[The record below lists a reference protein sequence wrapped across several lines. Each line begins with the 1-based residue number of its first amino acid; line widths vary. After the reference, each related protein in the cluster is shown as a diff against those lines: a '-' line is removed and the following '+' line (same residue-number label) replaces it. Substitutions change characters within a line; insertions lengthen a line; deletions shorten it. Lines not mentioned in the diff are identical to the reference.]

1 MALSIRNSETESL
14 AVAAARLAGETGT
27 EAVSRALRERLQ
39 RLLADLQPLT
49 GHLAGHLVVTGA
61 VAYDDY
67 RPQCGRGLASAE
79 TPRSGTGRP
88 GRACFNV
95 AADSRPRKLRCLQH
109 SQTQAVVAPFAS
121 ALFLQRTA
129 APPPAAATAASS

>member
-49 GHLAGHLVVTGA
+49 GHLTGHLVVTGA

-79 TPRSGTGRP
+79 T
-88 GRACFNV
+88 
-95 AADSRPRKLRCLQH
+95 
-109 SQTQAVVAPFAS
+109 TQAFGLSPRVA
-121 ALFLQRTA
+121 
-129 APPPAAATAASS
+129 

>member
-49 GHLAGHLVVTGA
+49 GHLTGHLVVTGA

-79 TPRSGTGRP
+79 TGGLYDRHLRLIALQCGR
-88 GRACFNV
+88 G
-95 AADSRPRKLRCLQH
+95 L
-109 SQTQAVVAPFAS
+109 AS
-121 ALFLQRTA
+121 AETFQALYTR
-129 APPPAAATAASS
+129 